1 MKPSAFQAAVA
12 VSKETYSLMEAFA
25 LRELANYAA
34 GVGGDAA
41 AAQAAKDLELK
52 LNTFEGRL
60 TRDEFNTLTISP

>member
-1 MKPSAFQAAVA
+1 
-12 VSKETYSLMEAFA
+12 MEAFA

-34 GVGGDAA
+34 GVGGDSA

-60 TRDEFNTLTISP
+60 TRDDFTTLTISP